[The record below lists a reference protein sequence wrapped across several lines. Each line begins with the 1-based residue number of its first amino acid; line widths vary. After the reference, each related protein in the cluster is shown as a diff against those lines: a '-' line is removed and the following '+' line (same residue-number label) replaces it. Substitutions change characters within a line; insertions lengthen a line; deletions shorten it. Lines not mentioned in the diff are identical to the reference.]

1 MSARDP
7 DGLSTTPRLLDAH
20 ALERVSPLP
29 PPDEVF
35 ADWLLSVPHGAD
47 LAADARRQVELID
60 ARGVTH
66 PDVACLRML
75 LVAVAEDA
83 R

>member
-7 DGLSTTPRLLDAH
+7 HDLSTRPRPREAGEPARL
-20 ALERVSPLP
+20 SPLP

-47 LAADARRQVELID
+47 LAAGARHQVEIID
-60 ARGVTH
+60 ARAWMH

-75 LVAVAEDA
+75 LVAVAEDGP
-83 R
+83 

>member
-1 MSARDP
+1 MTARDP
-7 DGLSTTPRLLDAH
+7 DGLSIRPRSLDRA
-20 ALERVSPLP
+20 EMVRVSPLP

-35 ADWLLSVPHGAD
+35 ADWLVSVPPGAD
-47 LAADARRQVELID
+47 IAAAARRQVEAID
-60 ARGVTH
+60 DRALSH

-75 LVAVAEDA
+75 LVAIAGEG